1 MTRIIL
7 LIVLAIVF
15 GSGAAHAQGTR
26 LNLVHLTKEQYSR
39 QIEEGFEAAYADA
52 HKEGLFNDVAVD
64 SVTYDGYAYEWMVE
78 TINKVIDENFP
89 TKISHNAQATSDITY
104 KMLCRRVKKE
114 VYIALSFYHQKP
126 LGDADILFGLMK
138 LDGVSGII
146 RLTAAKKDLRKIF
159 QQL

>member
-15 GSGAAHAQGTR
+15 GSGAARAQGTR

-52 HKEGLFNDVAVD
+52 QKEGLFNDVAVD

-78 TINKVIDENFP
+78 TINKIIDEDFS
-89 TKISHNAQATSDITY
+89 TKITHNAKATTDITY
-104 KMLCRRVKKE
+104 KMICRRVRKD
-114 VYIALSFYHQKP
+114 VYIAVSFYHQKP
-126 LGDADILFGLMK
+126 QGDVDILSGLMK
-138 LDGVSGII
+138 LDGVSGIV
-146 RLTAAKKDLRKIF
+146 RLTAAKKDLRKI
-159 QQL
+159 LRGM